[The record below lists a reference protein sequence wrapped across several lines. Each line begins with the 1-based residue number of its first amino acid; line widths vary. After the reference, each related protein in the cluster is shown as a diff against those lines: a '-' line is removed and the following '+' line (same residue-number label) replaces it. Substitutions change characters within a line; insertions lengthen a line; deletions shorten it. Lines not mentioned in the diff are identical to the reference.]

1 MPELR
6 DLYTCTSEYGWIGPV
21 EAAELGEEQKQHL
34 VTPVIP
40 GMAVPMTPVP
50 LSLVSLAVVAGQ

>member
-40 GMAVPMTPVP
+40 GMAVPLT
-50 LSLVSLAVVAGQ
+50 LVSLAVVAGQ